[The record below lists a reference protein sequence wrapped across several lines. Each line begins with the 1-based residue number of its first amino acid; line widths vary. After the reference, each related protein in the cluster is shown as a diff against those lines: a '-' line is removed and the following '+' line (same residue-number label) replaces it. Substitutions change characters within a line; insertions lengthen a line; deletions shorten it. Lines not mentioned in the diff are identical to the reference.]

1 MKILKF
7 SHITKT
13 AGSTIVWIA
22 HLDNVKW
29 GWGDE
34 QFWKNLIVSSRYKY
48 KGCIWHFPISF
59 CENKLLNE
67 TLLKYNFF
75 TVVRNPYER
84 CISEYYCKWG
94 GPEIKSKEKKDFNSY
109 IQKNLIDI
117 KNFKFTS
124 GHFIPQFFYAYDE
137 NNKRIIEDVLKYE
150 NIETEFNNL
159 MNKYNYKF
167 KFFYDKN
174 KNLIKKFKQCD
185 FSKETIKLIQEV
197 YYKDFIFFNYDLEP
211 VINTCDF

>member
-1 MKILKF
+1 MKIIKF

-13 AGSTIVWIA
+13 AGTTIEWIA
-22 HLDNVKW
+22 SLNNINW
-29 GWGDE
+29 GWLDAE
-34 QFWKNLIVSSRYKY
+34 FWKNLVVFSRYKY
-48 KGCIWHFPISF
+48 KGCLWHFPISF
-59 CENKLLNE
+59 CENNSLNE
-67 TLLKYNFF
+67 ILLKYKFF

-94 GPEIKSKEKKDFNSY
+94 GPEIKSTEKKDFNSY

-137 NNKRIIEDVLKYE
+137 NNKRIIEDILKYE

-167 KFFYDKN
+167 KFSYGK
-174 KNLIKKFKQCD
+174 KLIKKFKQCD

-197 YYKDFIFFNYDLEP
+197 YYNDFIFFNYDLEP
-211 VINTCDF
+211 VINNGDFN